1 MTRSDL
7 GLLAAAV
14 PALAGSVLLMRQA
27 GAGTALITQQ
37 IAVAVI
43 CLGAV
48 ALTRRRTPPTT
59 TDPSRP
65 VLAIAA
71 TSAVV
76 LLWAPIWLSAL
87 AGSVLLMRQA
97 HAGTALL
104 TQQIAVAVVCLGA
117 VALTRRE
124 TSPTAHTSRPALAIA
139 AASAVLLLWAP
150 IWLNTLGGP
159 ERWLGV
165 GGVRIYVASALLP
178 VLVFVLARL
187 MRQSSATP
195 RWAWGLMPAA
205 LWALAV
211 QPDASQ
217 ATAFALACVL
227 PLWRASAG
235 AGMKTLVVTTL
246 VAGVT
251 WAWWQPDPLLPVSY
265 VEGVL
270 DLAQSAGPVALVAA
284 LAVLAL
290 PPLTLT
296 RQARALN
303 DPALLSVAIYYLA
316 IDVLAWRQLTPMPLL
331 GFGAGPIVGYALLAA
346 AARRRP

>member
-65 VLAIAA
+65 ALAIAA

-87 AGSVLLMRQA
+87 AG
-97 HAGTALL
+97 
-104 TQQIAVAVVCLGA
+104 
-117 VALTRRE
+117 
-124 TSPTAHTSRPALAIA
+124 
-139 AASAVLLLWAP
+139 
-150 IWLNTLGGP
+150 P
-159 ERWLGV
+159 ERWLRV
-165 GGVRIYVASALLP
+165 GGVRIYMASALLP

-211 QPDASQ
+211 QPDAPQ
-217 ATAFALACVL
+217 ASAFALACVL
-227 PLWRASAG
+227 PLWRAPAG
-235 AGMKTLVVTTL
+235 AGMKTLVAATL
-246 VAGVT
+246 AAGVT
-251 WAWWQPDPLLPVSY
+251 WAWWQPDPLLPVPY

-270 DLAQSAGPVALVAA
+270 DLAGAAGPVALVAA

-290 PPLTLT
+290 PPLMLT
-296 RQARALN
+296 RLARGSS
-303 DPALLSVAIYYLA
+303 DTALLSVAIYYLA
-316 IDVLAWRQLTPMPLL
+316 IDVMAWRQLTPMPLL
-331 GFGAGPIVGYALLAA
+331 GFGAGPIVGYALMAA